1 MKKTIITILL
11 IAIIT
16 SCNCAKDA
24 SETTN
29 DIATTFVNGDLMT
42 NISAD
47 PNGNALVYP
56 SGEASIT
63 TQVKVW
69 TPDLLP
75 LGITTHI
82 NA

>member
-1 MKKTIITILL
+1 MKKTIITIFAILL
-11 IAIIT
+11 VTTIT
-16 SCNCAKDA
+16 SCNCAKDT

-29 DIATTFVNGDLMT
+29 EIATTFVNGDLMT

-69 TPDLLP
+69 TPDF
-75 LGITTHI
+75 T
-82 NA
+82 